1 MTGNPPRHRERAQ
14 PCSFRGGPAVASLF
28 RVARHHPGRRRGYAI
43 LSYRKARI
51 IRSTRKSDP
60 NRKNRR

>member
-28 RVARHHPGRRRGYAI
+28 RAARHAVPPLETPRLRHFVVPQSADHPVDAKI
-43 LSYRKARI
+43 
-51 IRSTRKSDP
+51 
-60 NRKNRR
+60 